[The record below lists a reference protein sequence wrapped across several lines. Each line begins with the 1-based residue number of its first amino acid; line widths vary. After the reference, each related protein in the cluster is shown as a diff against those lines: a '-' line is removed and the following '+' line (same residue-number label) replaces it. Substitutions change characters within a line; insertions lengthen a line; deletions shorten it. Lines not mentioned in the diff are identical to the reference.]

1 MDQHQNIPGKGRS
14 DERTRLI
21 RMVLIALFA
30 ALSYLALVMFR
41 IPYPA
46 PVGTPFIHLGNMVT
60 ILAALLLGG
69 WQGGL
74 SGSLGMGL
82 YDLFFYPSSAFKTLV
97 LKFGI
102 GLFTGLVAGLGRKKD
117 ARRARFGLAIS
128 AAVAAGVGMVLFAG
142 RLSGMKAFSE
152 IPDVSWIFL
161 LSLGVL
167 LLTAALLSMRLRAL
181 DTRILFAALG
191 AAAGIAWNIAG
202 EFAAGTLSQLLAGAT
217 VGTAMAASL
226 ASLPATLINGAA
238 SIVGAVLLYL
248 PIRAALHRAH
258 LDSLIV
264 S

>member
-1 MDQHQNIPGKGRS
+1 MNRHEGIPGGGRME
-14 DERTRLI
+14 ERARLI

-30 ALSYLALVMFR
+30 ALSYLALVVFR

-82 YDLFFYPSSAFKTLV
+82 YDLFFYPSSALKTLI

-102 GLFTGLVAGLGRKKD
+102 GFFAGLVAGLGRKKE
-117 ARRARFGLAIS
+117 ARPARIGLGIS
-128 AAVAAGVGMVLFAG
+128 AGAAVAVGTVLLAG
-142 RLSGMKAFSE
+142 RLSGVKAFSE
-152 IPDVSWIFL
+152 IPDVAWIFL
-161 LSLGVL
+161 LSLGAL
-167 LLTAALLSMRLRAL
+167 LLAAALLSLRFRSL
-181 DTRILFAALG
+181 DSRTLFAALG

-202 EFAAGTLSQLLAGAT
+202 EFAAGTITQLLAGSP

-238 SIVGAVLLYL
+238 SIAGAVLLYI
-248 PIRAALHRAH
+248 PIRTALRRAH
-258 LDSLIV
+258 LDFLIV